1 MKATDKEEVAK
12 HEAAKSKVKA
22 ETKKTDV
29 LKKETKKELKKAS
42 KIRVTPKADKP
53 TKADAEISAPGPK
66 VAVPAANSV
75 EEEATPKPKVEEEPA
90 APEAKKAPEA
100 EEKNPEAEKA
110 PEEKKAP
117 VKVNK
122 KSLSELH
129 SSYRRRNGLAS
140 KF

>member
-1 MKATDKEEVAK
+1 
-12 HEAAKSKVKA
+12 
-22 ETKKTDV
+22 
-29 LKKETKKELKKAS
+29 LKKAA
-42 KIRVTPKADKP
+42 KVKVTPKADKP

-75 EEEATPKPKVEEEPA
+75 EEEATPKVEEVA

-100 EEKNPEAEKA
+100 EEKAPEAEKA

-122 KSLSELH
+122 KSLSELQ

-140 KF
+140 EF